1 MRILGPVV
9 CDPRTAYAKW
19 LEGRRV
25 LASES
30 FVMLDLGAGAEYAL
44 YKVVDDSH
52 RPFICSGP
60 YGPVAVTFVR
70 EIIDLD
76 QEDRRGAEEGD

>member
-9 CDPRTAYAKW
+9 CDPRTAYAKS

-25 LASES
+25 LASEA
-30 FVMLDLGAGAEYAL
+30 FVMIDLGTGAEYTL

-60 YGPVAVTFVR
+60 CGPVAVTFVR
-70 EIIDLD
+70 EIIDL
-76 QEDRRGAEEGD
+76 EERRGAEEGD